1 MRWLSDLPIRWKLV
15 LVTVLTSAI
24 VEMIAVGVIAFYI
37 GQNNRSQKV
46 REFSV
51 QAEVLAASLT
61 APLAFDDVDSTQQYL
76 YALHANPEITAAGAY
91 GSDGRLLA
99 GYARVGAASRILPPH
114 APPSGEQFRD
124 SQLLVAQPVTRAG
137 TAIGTIYLVVDVET
151 FAAQLAR
158 FGALILLATLGSLV
172 IAVPISIRLHAAISD
187 AIRGIAA
194 AASRVKAG
202 DFGFEPPS
210 STRTD
215 EIGVLVSTFGQMVA
229 SLREMMQQERLR
241 ALGQMS
247 SGVAHDINNAMS
259 PVSLYTA
266 SLLESEPNLSERTR
280 NYLEMVRRVVGDVTA
295 TVARLRDFSRKRAP
309 EMTLTPVD
317 LNQMARQVIDLT
329 RARWS
334 NMQQLHG
341 HVIEMKCEL
350 ADGLP
355 AIMGAEGEIREAL
368 TNLIFNAVDAMP
380 DGGTLTLRTSIVQ
393 SPSQADRVR
402 IEIADTGIGM
412 DEETRKRCFEPFF
425 TTKGEHGTGLGMAM
439 VYGAV
444 QRHSADIDIDSTPG
458 KGTTIMLTFLARTPV
473 IVETAKAAPV
483 KTEIPR
489 LRILIVDDNPSI
501 LDSLGMVLEL
511 DGHEISA
518 ASGGREG
525 IDKFRSVQ
533 TEGKPFEVVITD
545 QGMPYVDG
553 NEVARE
559 IKTASPSTSVV
570 LLTGWGHRMA
580 ADGEMPPYVD
590 HILGKPPDLNELRAV
605 LANCR

>member
-15 LVTVLTSAI
+15 LVTVLTSII
-24 VEMIAVGVIAFYI
+24 VELLAVGIIAFYI
-37 GQNNRSQKV
+37 GRNDRAQKV

-51 QAEVLAASLT
+51 QAEVLASSLA

-76 YALHANPEITAAGAY
+76 SALRANPEIAAAGAY
-91 GSDGRLLA
+91 GSTGRLLA
-99 GYARVGAASRILPPH
+99 GYARAGVAARTLPQQ
-114 APPSGEQFRD
+114 APPTGEWFRD
-124 SQLLVAQPVTRAG
+124 SQLFVSQPVTKTG
-137 TAIGTIYLVVDVET
+137 TAIGTIYLAVDVET
-151 FAAQLAR
+151 LTTQLAR
-158 FGALILLATLGSLV
+158 FGALIILATLGSLA
-172 IAVPISIRLHAAISD
+172 IAVPLSIRLHATISD
-187 AIRGIAA
+187 ALREIAK

-202 DFGFEPPS
+202 DFDFEPPTS
-210 STRTD
+210 ARTD
-215 EIGVLVSTFGQMVA
+215 EIGVLVSTFAQMVA

-259 PVSLYTA
+259 PVALYTA

-280 NYLEMVRRVVGDVTA
+280 NYLEMVKRVVGDVTA

-334 NMQQLHG
+334 NMQQQHG
-341 HVIEMKCEL
+341 HVIEMKAEL
-350 ADGLP
+350 AEELP

-368 TNLIFNAVDAMP
+368 TNLIFNAADAMP
-380 DGGTLTLRTSIVQ
+380 DGGTLTLRTRVVQ
-393 SPSQADRVR
+393 TPSQPDRVR
-402 IEIADTGIGM
+402 IEVADTGIGM

-439 VYGAV
+439 VYGAI
-444 QRHSADIDIDSTPG
+444 QRHSADIDIESAPG

-473 IVETAKAAPV
+473 IVEAAKTTSAKV
-483 KTEIPR
+483 ETPR

-533 TEGKPFEVVITD
+533 TAGKPFEVVITD

-559 IKTASPSTSVV
+559 VKTASPSTSVV

-590 HILGKPPDLNELRAV
+590 HILGKPPDLDELRAV
-605 LANCR
+605 LASCR